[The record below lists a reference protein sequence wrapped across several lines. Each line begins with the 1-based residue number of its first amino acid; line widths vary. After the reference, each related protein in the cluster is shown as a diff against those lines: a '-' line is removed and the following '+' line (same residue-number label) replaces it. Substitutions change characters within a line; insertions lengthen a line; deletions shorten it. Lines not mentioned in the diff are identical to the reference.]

1 MRSTRSLPVLATVV
15 LATALLSACSDS
27 GTDAATEVSF
37 EPAAEAQTL
46 TGVCPDVIGIQMDW
60 EPEAEHGPLY
70 NLVGPDYTVDTAGKS
85 VTGTLVAEGK
95 DTGVKVNVRA
105 GGSAIGFQSVSSQMY
120 VDDDLML
127 GTVTTDGAISASQ
140 NQPVTAVAALMK
152 KSPQILMWDPET
164 YPEWKTVGDIGKT
177 GATVV
182 VNQGNVFGP
191 MLASK
196 GLLKASQLDNSYDGA
211 PARFVADPSIVQQ
224 GYATAE
230 PYTYEHE
237 VSAWGK
243 PIASALVADEGY
255 VVYPQAISVRADKLD
270 QHSACLAKLVPIIQ
284 QSTLDYLEDPSRANG
299 IITDIVTQYNDG
311 WVYSEGV
318 AEYGATQLKEQ
329 GFMGVEPGL
338 AISEFDMGRIQAT
351 IDTFVPILEE
361 SGASPKADLTPDD
374 LVTNQFIDTSI
385 GADT

>member
-15 LATALLSACSDS
+15 LATALLSACSNS
-27 GTDAATEVSF
+27 GTDAATEVVF

-70 NLVGPDYTVDTAGKS
+70 NLVGPDYTVDTGGKS
-85 VTGTLVAEGK
+85 VSGTLIAQGK

-127 GTVTTDGAISASQ
+127 GTITTDGAISASQ
-140 NQPVTAVAALMK
+140 SQPVTAVAALMK

-164 YPEWKTVGDIGKT
+164 YPEWKTLGDIGKSD
-177 GATVV
+177 ATVV

-196 GLLKASQLDNSYDGA
+196 GLLKEGQLDNSYDGA

-243 PIASALVADEGY
+243 PIASALIADEGY
-255 VVYPQAISVRADKLD
+255 VVYPQSISVRADKLE

-284 QSTLDYLEDPSRANG
+284 QSTLDYLDDPSRANA

-338 AISEFDMGRIQAT
+338 AISQFDMGRIQAT

>member
-1 MRSTRSLPVLATVV
+1 MLGACGTSETDTAEAVSL
-15 LATALLSACSDS
+15 
-27 GTDAATEVSF
+27 
-37 EPAAEAQTL
+37 EPAAEGQTL
-46 TGVCPDVIGIQMDW
+46 SGICPDVIGIQMDW

-85 VTGTLVAEGK
+85 VTGTLVADGK
-95 DTGVKVNVRA
+95 DTGVEVNVRA

-140 NQPVTAVAALMK
+140 SQPVIAVAALMK

-164 YPEWKTVGDIGKT
+164 YPDWKTLGDIGKSD
-177 GATVV
+177 ATVV

-196 GLLKASQLDNSYDGA
+196 GLLKADQLDNSYDGA
-211 PARFVADPSIVQQ
+211 PARFVADPTIVQQ

-230 PYTYEHE
+230 PYTYENE
-237 VSAWGK
+237 VAAWGK

-255 VVYPQAISVRADKLD
+255 VVYPQAISVRADKLSE
-270 QHSACLAKLVPIIQ
+270 HEACLSKLVPIIQ
-284 QSTLDYLEDPSRANG
+284 QSTLDYLDDPSRAND

-318 AEYGATQLKEQ
+318 AEYGANQLKEQ
-329 GFMGVEPGL
+329 GFMGAEPGL
-338 AISEFDMGRIQAT
+338 AVGQFDTARIWTT
-351 IDTFVPILEE
+351 IDTFVPILQQ
-361 SGASPKADLTPDD
+361 SGASPRSDLSPDD
-374 LVTNQFIDTSI
+374 IATNRFIDTAI
-385 GADT
+385 GAEI

>member
-1 MRSTRSLPVLATVV
+1 MRSTRSLPVLATIV
-15 LATALLSACSDS
+15 LSTAILGAC
-27 GTDAATEVSF
+27 GTSETDTAEAVSL
-37 EPAAEAQTL
+37 EPAAEGQTL
-46 TGVCPDVIGIQMDW
+46 SGICPDVIGIQMDW

-85 VTGTLVAEGK
+85 VTGTLVADGK
-95 DTGVKVNVRA
+95 DTGVEVNVRA

-140 NQPVTAVAALMK
+140 SQPVIAVAALMK

-164 YPEWKTVGDIGKT
+164 YPDWKTLGDIGKSD
-177 GATVV
+177 ATVV

-196 GLLKASQLDNSYDGA
+196 GLLKADQLDNSYDGA
-211 PARFVADPSIVQQ
+211 PARFVADPTIVQQ

-230 PYTYEHE
+230 PYTYENE
-237 VSAWGK
+237 VAAWGK

-255 VVYPQAISVRADKLD
+255 VVYPQAISVRADKLSE
-270 QHSACLAKLVPIIQ
+270 HEACLSKLVPIIQ
-284 QSTLDYLEDPSRANG
+284 QSTLDYLDDPSRAND

-318 AEYGATQLKEQ
+318 AEYGANQLKEQ
-329 GFMGVEPGL
+329 GFMGAEPGL
-338 AISEFDMGRIQAT
+338 AVGQFDTARIRTT
-351 IDTFVPILEE
+351 IDTFVPILQQ
-361 SGASPKADLTPDD
+361 SGASPRSDLSPDD
-374 LVTNQFIDTSI
+374 IATNRFIDTAI
-385 GADT
+385 GAEI